1 MGTKYLSRNVAQAET
16 IALWC
21 KKQSRPITLQL
32 QPPRNPVVFA
42 MAHGAGP
49 SGAGKHI
56 RSQGAVRRADR
67 VSLKKQ
73 SCAMDC

>member
-1 MGTKYLSRNVAQAET
+1 MGTKYLSRNLAQSEPT
-16 IALWC
+16 ALWC
-21 KKQSRPITLQL
+21 KKHSRAITLQL

-56 RSQGAVRRADR
+56 RSMGAKRRADR

-73 SCAMDC
+73 SFAMDC